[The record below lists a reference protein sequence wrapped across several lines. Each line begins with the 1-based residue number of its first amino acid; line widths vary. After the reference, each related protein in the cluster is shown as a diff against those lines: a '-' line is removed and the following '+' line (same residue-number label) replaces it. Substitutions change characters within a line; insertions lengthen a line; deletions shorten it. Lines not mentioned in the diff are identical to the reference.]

1 MINITEITATV
12 FPRPVVSYRF
22 FLTLSLS
29 VATVVTNAA
38 ILVAFARQR
47 RLWTYTNY
55 YILNMTLSDLL
66 VGILIMPLRSTII
79 LYGEWVFGRVAG
91 AVFLMVQN
99 GCLGVSVMGVV
110 VITIDRYLA
119 TMYPMHHYTRKSKLL
134 ATVVNVFTWLIPFLF
149 WFFFNLVWFFLV
161 PNDLTTAQGLPRPN
175 FTRTLG
181 LAVMTNTIRFVCP
194 LLIIMILYLR
204 VYLQIRTVQG
214 RRKSKLLASGLSNL
228 HQKQQMCSEGES
240 TDGQRRVEI
249 SINVSQE
256 SCQSSSAILA
266 DPTEIATI
274 SKEVCKQS
282 FGDFDAAGLKNQP
295 AECEAPQD
303 NATLDYPEAKGKV
316 QAPASVKRESVAE
329 GRKAMRTLT
338 FIVVA
343 FALTWLPNIMSFT
356 IYSISPATYRK
367 INNAMNYTEVAR
379 WITYSNS
386 MLNPMAYAMAQ
397 PLIRRT
403 IVLIFCKR
411 CHSSSDTCL

>member
-1 MINITEITATV
+1 MTATV
-12 FPRPVVSYRF
+12 FIWPIVSYRF

-91 AVFLMVQN
+91 AVFLMMQN

-119 TMYPMHHYTRKSKLL
+119 TMYPMQHYMRRSKLL
-134 ATVVNVFTWLIPFLF
+134 ATVANVFTWLIPFLF

-194 LLIIMILYLR
+194 LFIIMILYLR
-204 VYLQIRTVQG
+204 VYLQIRTAHR

-228 HQKQQMCSEGES
+228 HPKQQMRSGGKS
-240 TDGQRRVEI
+240 TDGEYREEI
-249 SINVSQE
+249 PNAFEE
-256 SCQSSSAILA
+256 SCQSSLDIMV
-266 DPTEIATI
+266 DPTGIATI
-274 SKEVCKQS
+274 SKEVSKQS
-282 FGDFDAAGLKNQP
+282 FGDFDVAGLRNQP
-295 AECEAPQD
+295 ADCEAPRD

-316 QAPASVKRESVAE
+316 QVSASVKRESAAE
-329 GRKAMRTLT
+329 GRKAMKTLT

-403 IVLIFCKR
+403 IVLTFCKR
-411 CHSSSDTCL
+411 CHCMAKCF